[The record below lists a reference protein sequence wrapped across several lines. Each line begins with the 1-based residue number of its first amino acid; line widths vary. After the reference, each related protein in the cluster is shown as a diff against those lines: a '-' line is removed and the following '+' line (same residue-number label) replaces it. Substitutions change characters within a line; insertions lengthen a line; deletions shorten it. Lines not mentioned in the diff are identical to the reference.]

1 MSVREQT
8 LNTRLGD
15 RLAKLGLDAEPEVS
29 TSSGR
34 PDVLISVNGCRVA
47 VEAKIGHYRQR
58 GNEAKTQA
66 KERVEDGVA
75 DIGIAVCYPDELA
88 ETGEITADS
97 KLWTSVSEGGWQE
110 TTVRQMASSVRQIIE
125 DSGDV
130 DALAAKF
137 RKGLEAAAGRLTPGQ
152 LREITEVSGGGLKD
166 LRASGVRAA
175 LLVASAALFHARLDL
190 HRNDLERPVY
200 DARRADGTEY
210 EGEWPPRKLIDCLTD
225 CLNDS
230 DPVVALVEAW
240 DTILA
245 LDYKPVFETGIAMLS
260 SPSQTAE
267 LTAFTVQACK
277 TALVVSR
284 NIAGLRHDLL
294 GRVFHRILES
304 AKHTGA
310 FYTSTTAA
318 VLLAG
323 LAIPKGTD
331 VSDYRLVDPA
341 CGTGTLLMAAA
352 ERIKQITGD
361 RGESISRH
369 LIENVISG
377 YDIELAA
384 THMAAVTLG
393 LMAPDVSFRKMNI
406 HRPYLG
412 VVDGQ
417 ARCGSLELYAG
428 QMSLMPSPASEQVE
442 TGEDTLKAERHDL
455 VIMNPPYTRDSL
467 RHDHLGSVGEQA
479 VKARER
485 EIFKTTAAHRSG
497 GSGMFMLLADR
508 ITKKEEG
515 TVAAVLPAASMG
527 APSAAPVWR
536 HLLDKFHL
544 ETVVV
549 SHDPERIWFSE
560 NTNINEALFVLR
572 RLNDRNR
579 NNPTRFVRFWVNP
592 ADTASALTAV
602 SALENSRAP
611 ARATLVEHPRDK
623 ILAGD
628 WLPAKFLSDVLVD
641 CTDRWFHNR
650 EINVVPLGQIAHV
663 GPAGQGVRG
672 TYDRSDVPDRYG
684 HRALWFNDTTRTRSM
699 RAVPDTYIVAK
710 SGKQTAADR
719 YWSQRGRLLLPTRIR
734 LNTSRVVGVWLDEP
748 LVGSGWVPV
757 RPRPQAARR
766 HPVEWEKA
774 VCVWLNSTPGVLAQI
789 FVSTP
794 KMLSRPQMSIEGQR
808 RIPVPDLTEEQI
820 GWLSV
825 VFDDYKDTMQERLS
839 VVDGPRRDLDETV
852 AWIIG
857 IDVDDVKAARRELAR
872 EPAITGRRYESTTKE
887 GTN

>member
-1 MSVREQT
+1 MSVHEQT

-15 RLAKLGLDAEPEVS
+15 LLKQLGINAEPEVR
-29 TSSGR
+29 TSSGGR
-34 PDVLISVNGCRVA
+34 VDVLISVNGCRVA
-47 VEAKIGHYRQR
+47 VEAKIGHYRIN
-58 GNEAKTQA
+58 GEDAKNQA
-66 KERVEDGVA
+66 QARVEDGTA
-75 DIGIAVCYPDELA
+75 NTGLAVCYPDELA

-125 DSGDV
+125 DTGDV

-137 RKGLEAAAGRLTPGQ
+137 RKGLDTAAGSLSLVQ
-152 LREITEVSGGGLKD
+152 MREMADASGGPADD
-166 LRASGVRAA
+166 LTSAGVRAA
-175 LLVASAALFHARLDL
+175 LLVASAALFHNRLDQ
-190 HRNDLERPVY
+190 HRSKLERPVF
-200 DARRADGTEY
+200 DSRQP
-210 EGEWPPRKLIDCLTD
+210 GEVPYKGDWPPRRLTD

-230 DPVVALVEAW
+230 DPVGALVEAW

-331 VSDYRLVDPA
+331 VYDYRLVDPA

-352 ERIKQITGD
+352 ERIKQNADD

-417 ARCGSLELYAG
+417 ARCGSLELYEG

-467 RHDHLGSVGEQA
+467 RHDHLGCKEEKA

-485 EIFKTTAAHRSG
+485 AIFKPTAAHRSG

-515 TVAAVLPAASMG
+515 TVAAVLPAVWMG
-527 APSAAPVWR
+527 GPSGKRVWEHILSR
-536 HLLDKFHL
+536 FHL

-592 ADTASALTAV
+592 ADTASALAAV

-663 GPAGQGVRG
+663 GPAGRGVNG
-672 TYDRSDVPDRYG
+672 TYDRSDIPDRYG

-794 KMLSRPQMSIEGQR
+794 KILSRPQMSLEGQR
-808 RIPVPDLTEEQI
+808 RIPVPDLTAEQT

-872 EPAITGRRYESTTKE
+872 EPAITGRRYESPAKE